1 MQLCE
6 VPGLAER
13 MAALMCV
20 DVDLDSATEQ
30 EGEEDSSKLS
40 AVELVEREMCKVKEG
55 QDYTRWLE
63 LEELDVDD
71 HMLVSLDLPSKF
83 PVRFLYCSKM

>member
-20 DVDLDSATEQ
+20 DADLNSAAE
-30 EGEEDSSKLS
+30 EAGEEDSTKLS
-40 AVELVEREMCKVKEG
+40 AADIVEREMRRVKEG
-55 QDYTRWLE
+55 QDDTRWLE
-63 LEELDVDD
+63 LEELHIDD
-71 HMLVSLDLPSKF
+71 DMLVSLDLPSKF
-83 PVRFLYCSKM
+83 PVRFLYSSIM